1 MNSVPGVEFKRES
14 HGEYALNDIVVELS
28 HFLDNDVLRNVEFT
42 CLENTLRSEWE
53 LNDDFKLVDT
63 VNKEAVLVSQELE
76 EKTWREAGK
85 FTENDISS
93 LKEVI
98 SVKRLDQ
105 GKFEEA
111 FYDLDMQSLDRFIKD
126 IDQ

>member
-1 MNSVPGVEFKRES
+1 V
-14 HGEYALNDIVVELS
+14 IELS

-76 EKTWREAGK
+76 EKAWREAGK

-93 LKEVI
+93 LKEVV
-98 SVKRLDQ
+98 SVKRL
-105 GKFEEA
+105 E
-111 FYDLDMQSLDRFIKD
+111 
-126 IDQ
+126 